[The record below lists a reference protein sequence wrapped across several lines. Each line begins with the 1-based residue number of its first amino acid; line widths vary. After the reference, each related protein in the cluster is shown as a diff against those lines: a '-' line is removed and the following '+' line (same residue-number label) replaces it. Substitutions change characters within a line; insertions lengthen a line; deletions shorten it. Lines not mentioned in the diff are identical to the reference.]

1 MKTKET
7 SGDTIL
13 ASIVVFVI
21 FLMLA
26 GMTGCVYQIWTL

>member
-13 ASIVVFVI
+13 ASIIVFVL
-21 FLMLA
+21 FLALA